1 MMAGFTLSAEL
12 QGKYRV
18 NTHLPCLHHPQ
29 LGLLDFRTMTSAQA
43 DELIA
48 AGTIYLVKIKKRK
61 AVS

>member
-1 MMAGFTLSAEL
+1 MDSFTLSPEL

-18 NTHLPCLHHPQ
+18 HSHLPCLHHPQ
-29 LGLLDFRTMTSAQA
+29 LGLLDFRTMTCAQA

-48 AGTIYLVKIKKRK
+48 AGTIYLVKIKKKK